1 MTSHREAP
9 KISKDP
15 VADNTDLYA
24 FVSPDSPDTVT
35 ILANYIPLEEPAGGP
50 NFNTFG
56 DDVLYEI
63 MVDNNGDGIEDVTY
77 QFTFSTKIGN
87 PDTFLYNTGQIK
99 SLDDPAWNMKQIYR
113 ITRVRGA
120 RRKGKST
127 LLAKDLPTPPVNIGP
142 RSTPGLEY
150 GRLLVGGRPRSCT
163 VMRTMTTRKT
173 HLPMDFRLDLSPR
186 CHGLECL

>member
-24 FVSPDSPDTVT
+24 FVSPDKPDTAT

-63 MVDNNGDGIEDVTY
+63 VIDNNGDGIEDLTY
-77 QFTFSTKIGN
+77 QFRFKTTIGN
-87 PDTFLYNTGQIK
+87 PDTFLYNTGPIG
-99 SLDDPAWNMKQIYR
+99 SLTDSSWNVKQSYSV
-113 ITRVRGA
+113 TKV
-120 RRKGKST
+120 
-127 LLAKDLPTPPVNIGP
+127 VGP
-142 RSTPGLEY
+142 RRTGASRISTSSPHRQPQALMPQKG
-150 GRLLVGGRPRSCT
+150 SAST
-163 VMRTMTTRKT
+163 VLQYK
-173 HLPMDFRLDLSPR
+173 
-186 CHGLECL
+186 

>member
-24 FVSPDSPDTVT
+24 FVSPDKPDTAT

-63 MVDNNGDGIEDVTY
+63 VIDNNGDGIEDITY
-77 QFTFSTKIGN
+77 QFRFKTKIGN
-87 PDTFLYNTGQIK
+87 PDTFLYNTGPIG
-99 SLDDPAWNMKQIYR
+99 SLTDPSWNVKHSNS
-113 ITRVRGA
+113 VRKVEGS
-120 RRKGKST
+120 RREGDS
-127 LLAKDLPTPPVNIGP
+127 DEI
-142 RSTPGLEY
+142 
-150 GRLLVGGRPRSCT
+150 
-163 VMRTMTTRKT
+163 
-173 HLPMDFRLDLSPR
+173 
-186 CHGLECL
+186 